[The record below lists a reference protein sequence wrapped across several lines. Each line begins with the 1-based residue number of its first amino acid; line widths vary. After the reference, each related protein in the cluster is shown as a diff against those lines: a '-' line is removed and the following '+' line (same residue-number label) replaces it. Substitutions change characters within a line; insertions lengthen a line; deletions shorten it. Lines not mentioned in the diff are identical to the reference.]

1 MKIFDLLD
9 LYTLSDVQNLY
20 FLKILI
26 FRSKILVIATTQGL
40 KNGPKTLIF
49 MYFRVFSNVRES
61 ILDEKSH
68 EMLKFSKNNIFGH
81 QKRY

>member
-9 LYTLSDVQNLY
+9 LYTLSDAPKFY

-26 FRSKILVIATTQGL
+26 FWSKILVIATTQGL

-49 MYFRVFSNVRES
+49 MYFHVFSNVRES
-61 ILDEKSH
+61 ILDEKNH
-68 EMLKFSKNNIFGH
+68 ENGKIF
-81 QKRY
+81 